1 MKKVNIHNY
10 EAFLLDYL
18 EGNLDRDTTS
28 ELKEFLAAHP
38 ELENELEGME
48 DIQLR
53 PESVVF
59 DREGLKAP
67 SKKTL
72 RSDEEARDELYFKAV
87 EGRLAPWEE
96 EALKD
101 LLSDERFKKEYRL
114 WQMIRLEPGHDEMD
128 RSGLYRLPLELPIHS
143 ESVEY
148 FLIARSEGILSDEE
162 SAALEKYCLDSK
174 ELQRE
179 LRLADALRLEAPK
192 GVFYPDKNGLKKKR
206 KGVLVFMYRAA
217 AVIIILGL
225 IGSLTLL
232 LPEEEPSING
242 IAESS
247 TALTDSLRSEDE
259 SKEERLEDTIPKMEK
274 MPSIP
279 LEEWEQLEPDPV
291 EYALEENLDD
301 QKPLKKSVERNQVSV
316 EPVDVLF
323 AEIKL
328 PETQKGILT
337 PDEGK
342 KSVQPRKS
350 AQPEFLTIG
359 ELAERRLANE
369 LELSESERD
378 EVALSIAKRIT
389 EKAGEALDTEIKK
402 QEHPETDQLTYSL
415 RIGSLK
421 ISRTTAK

>member
-174 ELQRE
+174 ELQQE

-206 KGVLVFMYRAA
+206 KGVLVLMYRAA